1 MIFRI
6 EDVSETLMRGWQRPD
21 GMGEPEVG
29 ENSLCFRGA
38 FLFPIGTKMLTVPA
52 LCELQHL
59 GYRLN
64 ILPRVGTVD
73 AANTF
78 SGGVFG
84 AEGGPAMAEG
94 AWDYSRLTF
103 SPGEIKQQI
112 FDFSIDPTPQ
122 QGGLVAGTYSVQ
134 GSFAGHAAAPLIL
147 HIQ

>member
-1 MIFRI
+1 
-6 EDVSETLMRGWQRPD
+6 
-21 GMGEPEVG
+21 
-29 ENSLCFRGA
+29 
-38 FLFPIGTKMLTVPA
+38 
-52 LCELQHL
+52 
-59 GYRLN
+59 
-64 ILPRVGTVD
+64 
-73 AANTF
+73 
-78 SGGVFG
+78 
-84 AEGGPAMAEG
+84 MAEG